1 MSDGLEVLEA
11 VVATHAGEVIEDTV
25 VESVVA
31 LNGILKFE
39 VGNFLTVGVDDTENA
54 LEEVVVLDGRE

>member
-1 MSDGLEVLEA
+1 MCDGLEVLEE
-11 VVATHAGEVIEDTV
+11 VVATLAGGVIEDTV

-39 VGNFLTVGVDDTENA
+39 VGNFLTVGVDDAAIVRNFFI
-54 LEEVVVLDGRE
+54 